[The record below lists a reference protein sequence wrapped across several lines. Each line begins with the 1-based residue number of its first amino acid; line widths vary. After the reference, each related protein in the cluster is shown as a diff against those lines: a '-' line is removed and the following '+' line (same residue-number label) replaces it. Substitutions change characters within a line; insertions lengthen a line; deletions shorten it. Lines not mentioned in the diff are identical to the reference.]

1 MLGWSHA
8 YLKVVFPLCNMVQS
22 KQPSASIK
30 SGAGLRYGPEFLRL
44 IESPELRAHFDL
56 GAGPIATKRLEP
68 PGASNTI
75 LADMVST
82 G

>member
-1 MLGWSHA
+1 MD
-8 YLKVVFPLCNMVQS
+8 QS
-22 KQPSASIK
+22 KQTYPSIK

-44 IESPELRAHFDL
+44 IESPEFRAHFDL
-56 GAGPIATKRLEP
+56 GAGPIATKRIEP
-68 PGASNTI
+68 YGVSNTI